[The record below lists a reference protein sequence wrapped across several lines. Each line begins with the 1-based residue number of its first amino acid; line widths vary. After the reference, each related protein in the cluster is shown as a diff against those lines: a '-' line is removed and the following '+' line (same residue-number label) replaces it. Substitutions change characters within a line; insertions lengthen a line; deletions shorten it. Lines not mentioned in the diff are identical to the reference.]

1 LAGAIDRLIEPDQRD
16 SARHERVAFLALP
29 DTVID
34 ALPDGLPDGLIVT
47 DCDDHVILLNEKAE
61 FMFGVTIRSHRTKCD
76 AASGRRTD

>member
-16 SARHERVAFLALP
+16 SARHERVAFLALT
-29 DTVID
+29 DTVVD
-34 ALPDGLPDGLIVT
+34 ALPDGLIVT
-47 DCDDHVILLNEKAE
+47 DCDGNVILLNEKAE

>member
-16 SARHERVAFLALP
+16 SARHERVAFLALT
-29 DTVID
+29 DAVID
-34 ALPDGLPDGLIVT
+34 ALPDGLIVT
-47 DCDDHVILLNEKAE
+47 DCDGNVILLNEKAE

>member
-16 SARHERVAFLALP
+16 SARHERVAFLALT

-34 ALPDGLPDGLIVT
+34 ALPDGLIVT
-47 DCDDHVILLNEKAE
+47 DCEDHVILLNEKAE